1 MSPLLATVGAGVGGL
16 ALAFVASFGLVY
28 SQTSAP
34 STNPADK
41 PILSYGNN

>member
-1 MSPLLATVGAGVGGL
+1 
-16 ALAFVASFGLVY
+16 GLVY